1 MTGQDGMARDGKGWY
16 ETTGLW
22 LGSFIVYGE
31 VRQYRLTFVHR
42 DDDDDDDEVLSK
54 NFFKFL
60 YIRPCKHALCKLL
73 AVGTTPCRKDF
84 YY

>member
-1 MTGQDGMARDGKGWY
+1 MN
-16 ETTGLW
+16 EL
-22 LGSFIVYGE
+22 IVYGAL
-31 VRQYRLTFVHR
+31 RMYRLSFVNGD
-42 DDDDDDDEVLSK
+42 DDDDDDDEVLS
-54 NFFKFL
+54 FFSFKFL